1 MNCVHCDGAVTNK
14 DYWYYTD
21 RLPIHTACI
30 GYADDA
36 VSCGSSLTNPVIQYR
51 LNIPDNDLIFNQ
63 DIYLTVPVNKYP
75 FIQIDGLYN
84 WEVSAVGI
92 DK

>member
-21 RLPIHTACI
+21 RFPIHTACI

-36 VSCGSSLTNPVIQYR
+36 LLAKLFRAHNESHAVTSWAKTAED
-51 LNIPDNDLIFNQ
+51 IPQSVLDAL
-63 DIYLTVPVNKYP
+63 
-75 FIQIDGLYN
+75 
-84 WEVSAVGI
+84 
-92 DK
+92 

>member
-1 MNCVHCDGAVTNK
+1 MNCVHCDSAVTNK

-36 VSCGSSLTNPVIQYR
+36 LLAR
-51 LNIPDNDLIFNQ
+51 LFRAHN
-63 DIYLTVPVNKYP
+63 
-75 FIQIDGLYN
+75 
-84 WEVSAVGI
+84 EAVVDATQTGELPQSVKDAI
-92 DK
+92 

>member
-36 VSCGSSLTNPVIQYR
+36 LLAKLFRAHNES
-51 LNIPDNDLIFNQ
+51 LNIL
-63 DIYLTVPVNKYP
+63 PVQSGGK
-75 FIQIDGLYN
+75 
-84 WEVSAVGI
+84 
-92 DK
+92 